1 MNFWNNIIIR
11 KYLLIIILG
20 LLSLN
25 SFSQELIE
33 VKALSGNVSVFVPK
47 NFGVMPMHIL
57 EIKYPTSRRP
67 TEALSNKTGTVS
79 LVFNHTT
86 NAMKPSQIRE
96 AHTFI
101 SKNFHNT
108 FPDANWIRDEV
119 IEQNGSAFMVMEL
132 ITPAVDDNI
141 HNILYGTSV
150 DGRFLIVAFN
160 TTIEESAEW
169 LAVGKRV
176 MASLSVR

>member
-25 SFSQELIE
+25 SFSQKLIE

-86 NAMKPSQIRE
+86 NAMKPSVFCVMMFLKQDSCLLSSYLPRMTLAQDTNDLRNEPTLEPIL
-96 AHTFI
+96 
-101 SKNFHNT
+101 KN
-108 FPDANWIRDEV
+108 E
-119 IEQNGSAFMVMEL
+119 
-132 ITPAVDDNI
+132 
-141 HNILYGTSV
+141 TS
-150 DGRFLIVAFN
+150 
-160 TTIEESAEW
+160 
-169 LAVGKRV
+169 
-176 MASLSVR
+176 